1 MVYSSCLVT
10 LLLIHGLLLVVSS
23 FSSPC
28 SGSATLLARSGQ
40 RGSLH
45 KVNIVHRSASILN
58 ARMRSSPNPVGGK
71 KGKDRTIRVG
81 QNRVALSATNFL
93 IAANVCMFLLSWLNP
108 RLQMKLMKNDRAIRY
123 YGQNYRLLT
132 SLFIHG
138 NLQHVLMNSYSLYN
152 IGPAVEYA
160 FGTFRYILTY
170 LASGVIANFLT
181 FSTGSSPLSLGA
193 SGCTFGLIGALA
205 TYS

>member
-1 MVYSSCLVT
+1 
-10 LLLIHGLLLVVSS
+10 
-23 FSSPC
+23 
-28 SGSATLLARSGQ
+28 
-40 RGSLH
+40 
-45 KVNIVHRSASILN
+45 
-58 ARMRSSPNPVGGK
+58 
-71 KGKDRTIRVG
+71 
-81 QNRVALSATNFL
+81 
-93 IAANVCMFLLSWLNP
+93 
-108 RLQMKLMKNDRAIRY
+108 MKLMKNDRAIRY

-205 TYS
+205 TYSYRNKKVLGPNAEAMLSSLKQTMFINLLYGFSMQGIDNSAHIYGALSGAAAAFIIGPRLQRFEKNGRRGIADKPIISLKKIYSTFADFFSGFLPGLEMDRRNSIQGDALT